1 MHPFVHCRSHMCMCR
16 CRCRCMC
23 LRDCMRARVLTCT
36 RAKQATSG
44 ARSYRP
50 KKARME
56 SSCADRCRMIVPASR
71 SLTSDLI
78 PSNGDLKCTTS
89 SSSWDPS
96 FSAARVRDFF
106 FEEKCTPRSSP
117 WDPSFSAARVRDC
130 ESGRERAGGGRAA
143 ETGRGRESQEE
154 AGREHVIKAPHCLWH
169 VPQTNWSVSELGAEI
184 LCTRM
189 A

>member
-23 LRDCMRARVLTCT
+23 LRDCMCARVLTCT

-50 KKARME
+50 KKARVE
-56 SSCADRCRMIVPASR
+56 SSCADRCRMFVPASR
-71 SLTSDLI
+71 GLSSDLI
-78 PSNGDLKCTTS
+78 PNNGDLKCI
-89 SSSWDPS
+89 
-96 FSAARVRDFF
+96 
-106 FEEKCTPRSSP
+106 PRSSP

-143 ETGRGRESQEE
+143 ETGRARESQEE
-154 AGREHVIKAPHCLWH
+154 TGREHVIKAPHCLWN
-169 VPQTNWSVSELGAEI
+169 VP
-184 LCTRM
+184 
-189 A
+189 